1 MTPIAAYYL
10 FTAVENER
18 AAAAAHG
25 IDTRAGRP
33 TLLERIRTLLIALRQ
48 RPSLARPA

>member
-10 FTAVENER
+10 FTALENQR

-25 IDTRAGRP
+25 ID
-33 TLLERIRTLLIALRQ
+33 IRRR
-48 RPSLARPA
+48 RPSLLDRVRALALALRGQPRFARSA

>member
-33 TLLERIRTLLIALRQ
+33 SLLDRVRTLALALRQ
-48 RPSLARPA
+48 RPSLGRPA